1 MSEQRYTLT
10 EIADMMRE
18 NKWHLLSVEEA
29 LAKGISKGYG
39 NITIR
44 FDLRA
49 GQVEKMTV
57 INTEETILRPKEGH
71 PDQGMTQ
78 GFFVWQ
84 NN

>member
-1 MSEQRYTLT
+1 MSEEKFTMA
-10 EIADMMRE
+10 EIAEMMRN

-57 INTEETILRPKEGH
+57 INTEETILRPKDGH
-71 PDQGMTQ
+71 PEQGMTH
-78 GFFVWQ
+78 GFFMWT